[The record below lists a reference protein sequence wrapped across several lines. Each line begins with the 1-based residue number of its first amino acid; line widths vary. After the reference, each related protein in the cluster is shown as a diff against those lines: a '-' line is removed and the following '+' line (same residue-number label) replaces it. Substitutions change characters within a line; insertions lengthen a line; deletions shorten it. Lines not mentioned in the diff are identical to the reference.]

1 MSGMR
6 LPEIQDKF
14 EIGRATAQ
22 RDMKVLKDIDLIEF
36 IGSPKSGKYFISETL
51 KKIIEKGKS

>member
-1 MSGMR
+1 M
-6 LPEIQDKF
+6 PEIQDKF